1 MLMVILVG
9 DRKRKKVPKSKENFL
24 RKDLSVFL
32 LRASFGD
39 IGIKWGQTPVLKECK
54 VQWEREG
61 TLTKGILIKGRKGEC

>member
-1 MLMVILVG
+1 MNLAEMLMVILVG

-39 IGIKWGQTPVLKECK
+39 IGIK
-54 VQWEREG
+54 
-61 TLTKGILIKGRKGEC
+61 